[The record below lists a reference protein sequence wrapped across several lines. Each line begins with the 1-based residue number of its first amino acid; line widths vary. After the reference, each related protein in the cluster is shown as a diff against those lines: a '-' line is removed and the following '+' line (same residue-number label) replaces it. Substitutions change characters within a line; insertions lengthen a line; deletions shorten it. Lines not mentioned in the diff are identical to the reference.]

1 MTLTEWLIFLA
12 MIDGPIIAL
21 LYIIWNKVKR

>member
-12 MIDGPIIAL
+12 IIDGPIIAL
-21 LYIIWNKVKR
+21 LYIIKECEL